1 MEDRHV
7 EVLLD
12 QAYRARLAHN
22 WNGAIDL
29 LRRALALDPD
39 HPRAHASLAL
49 ALLGAQRLHG
59 AHIEAGIALALDG
72 NEPFCHFAAAAV
84 RRAERRLDDAWEH
97 CLVALQGDHVDV
109 GYYVLAAS
117 IRSLRGE
124 IDEAR
129 ALIPQALELEPEHV
143 DALTTL
149 ARIQLGE
156 NELAD
161 AARLSDAALA
171 ASPENVEAHVI
182 AGYIALRKNDLDAA
196 ERHGR
201 FALRQAASDRDAL
214 ALWTAIKARR
224 SWTLGLWWRWNAF
237 VTLRSETTQV
247 ALLIGSFVLVRL
259 AIIIA
264 GAFELDAVER
274 LLSLA
279 WLGFCVYT
287 WIAPGMFQRMLERDL
302 REVTLRP
309 DY

>member
-97 CLVALQGDHVDV
+97 CLVALQADHVDV

-129 ALIPQALELEPEHV
+129 ALLHQALELEPEHV

-237 VTLRSETTQV
+237 VTLRSETSQV

-279 WLGFCVYT
+279 WLGFCAYT
-287 WIAPGMFQRMLERDL
+287 WIAPGMFHRMLERDL